1 MDNVFRFSL
10 AWKLRISQ
18 PSFKATYQCYLSVLS
33 RLVNLRILWFYDTMI
48 CSVVLLWYQQV
59 LCYKTIMWC
68 SLILWYNTNSTWCN
82 DIYDKVLWYT
92 VLYDTWCNDTKYKSL
107 THDYDSLWS
116 MSMKL
121 YFFLFVKLSLS
132 LWWWRINI
140 HNNAASITT
149 KLYNNSTMTYNSCV
163 N

>member
-82 DIYDKVLWYT
+82 DIYDKVLVLWYTVVYDTHSSLWYT
-92 VLYDTWCNDTKYKSL
+92 VLYLWYMTY
-107 THDYDSLWS
+107 SLWNYYS
-116 MSMKL
+116 FSL
-121 YFFLFVKLSLS
+121 SNFLFLKQE
-132 LWWWRINI
+132 
-140 HNNAASITT
+140 
-149 KLYNNSTMTYNSCV
+149 
-163 N
+163 

>member
-1 MDNVFRFSL
+1 MLLFGVVMAFWIKLMLHGCAVMSCTIVHEQVFCLSILINTAIVCHGHLCKAYSCTIASWCVISFTMC
-10 AWKLRISQ
+10 WKLRISQ

-82 DIYDKVLWYT
+82 DIYDKVLVLWYT
-92 VLYDTWCNDTKYKSL
+92 
-107 THDYDSLWS
+107 
-116 MSMKL
+116 
-121 YFFLFVKLSLS
+121 
-132 LWWWRINI
+132 
-140 HNNAASITT
+140 A
-149 KLYNNSTMTYNSCV
+149 LYNTA
-163 N
+163 